1 MILIL
6 TAILSSCGQ
15 GESLQS
21 YFVFNQEKADFMSV
35 DVPVSILNLDDQNL
49 TEDQREAYE
58 SLNKLNMLGFQKTA
72 DNTEVYNEE
81 YAKVMTI
88 LKDSKYQELFR
99 GGNSS
104 DGKIIVKYLGD
115 DTSIDELIIVG
126 TAKDKGFAIVRVLGD
141 NMEPAKIIKLG
152 DAIKSLDYESSE
164 LKQFSEF
171 FK

>member
-1 MILIL
+1 MTLIL
-6 TAILSSCGQ
+6 VTVLSSCSQ

-21 YFVFNQEKADFMSV
+21 YFVFNQEKTDFMSV
-35 DVPVSILNLDDQNL
+35 DVPVSILNLEKQNL
-49 TEDQREAYE
+49 TEDQKEAYK

-72 DNTEVYNEE
+72 DNVEIYNEE
-81 YAKVMTI
+81 FAKVMTI
-88 LKDSKYQELFR
+88 LKDPKYQELFR

-126 TAKDKGFAIVRVLGD
+126 TAKDKGFAIVRVLGN
-141 NMEPAKIIKLG
+141 NMEPAKIITLG

>member
-58 SLNKLNMLGFQKTA
+58 SLNKLNKTNSILSVNSK
-72 DNTEVYNEE
+72 NT
-81 YAKVMTI
+81 
-88 LKDSKYQELFR
+88 
-99 GGNSS
+99 
-104 DGKIIVKYLGD
+104 
-115 DTSIDELIIVG
+115 
-126 TAKDKGFAIVRVLGD
+126 
-141 NMEPAKIIKLG
+141 
-152 DAIKSLDYESSE
+152 
-164 LKQFSEF
+164 